1 MLNFRKNVIFV
12 VNRMKSKVLF
22 LDIDGVLNTE
32 RQHDRCVNLGADQV
46 DNFGYA
52 FDPEAVANLKRIVEH
67 TGADIVISSSWK
79 MWGLDA
85 MQQMWARRELP
96 GKVIGITPNTD
107 SDEMLLSIDLDL
119 MDIPAIKGSE
129 IKEWLSTNGNQDTR
143 YAILDDLPDMLPDQE
158 SHFVQT
164 DPRIGITKEDADR
177 IITILTGK
185 APKAKQA
192 SIRNPQGNERLANKK
207 IIVLGDIHG
216 RTIWKDIIAK
226 EHPDQVI
233 FLGDYVSTHE
243 NISEEDQ
250 VENLEDILRYKDEH
264 PETILLRGNHDMQHL
279 GYDWAGCSGYFP
291 RVAMEMEKLK
301 DEFLGKT
308 QWIHIMGNTIFS
320 HAGVSTEWLD
330 ANDLK
335 LDDINALEPSEL
347 FGFNLSD
354 PQDIYG
360 TSPEQ
365 PPTWIRPLTLVGVM
379 VSGYHQVV
387 GHTEMKHC
395 LKVMDSNGFVNY
407 LWLCD
412 ALEYGFYLL
421 IENGVFTERN
431 ING

>member
-1 MLNFRKNVIFV
+1 M
-12 VNRMKSKVLF
+12 SKILF

-85 MQQMWARRELP
+85 MQRLWARRDLP
-96 GKVIGITPNTD
+96 GKVIGITPNTE

-129 IKEWLSTNGNQDTR
+129 IKEWLLSNGDQDTR
-143 YAILDDLPDMLPDQE
+143 YAIFDDLPDMLPEQE

-185 APKAKQA
+185 APKATPA
-192 SIRNPQGNERLANKK
+192 SIRDPHGNEMLANKK
-207 IIVLGDIHG
+207 IVVLGDIHG

-243 NISEEDQ
+243 NISDEDQ
-250 VENLEDILRYKDEH
+250 VENLKEILKYKDEH
-264 PETILLRGNHDMQHL
+264 PETILLRGNHDLQHL
-279 GYDWAGCSGYFP
+279 GYYWAECSGYFP
-291 RVAMEMEKLK
+291 RVAMEMAQLK
-301 DEFLGKT
+301 DEFLAKT
-308 QWIHIMGNTIFS
+308 QWIHVMGNTLFS
-320 HAGVSTEWLD
+320 HAGISKVWLEE
-330 ANDLK
+330 NFLT
-335 LDDINALEPSEL
+335 LDDINMLGPTEL
-347 FGFNLSD
+347 FGFTSSNPSD
-354 PQDIYG
+354 QFGD
-360 TSPEQ
+360 SPEQ
-365 PPTWIRPLTLVGVM
+365 PPTWIRPMALMKVM
-379 VSGYHQVV
+379 IPDYIQVV
-387 GHTEMKHC
+387 GHTPVEYCFNVK
-395 LKVMDSNGFVNY
+395 DEADIPY
-407 LWLCD
+407 DLWLCD
-412 ALEYGFYLL
+412 ALDQGEYLL
-421 IENGVFTERN
+421 IENGVITVQN
-431 ING
+431 INE

>member
-1 MLNFRKNVIFV
+1 M
-12 VNRMKSKVLF
+12 SKIIF

-85 MQQMWARRELP
+85 MQRMWARRDLP
-96 GKVIGITPNTD
+96 GKVIGITPNTE

-143 YAILDDLPDMLPDQE
+143 YAILDDLPDMLPEQE

-164 DPRIGITKEDADR
+164 DPRIGITKDDADR

-185 APKAKQA
+185 APKATPA
-192 SIRNPQGNERLANKK
+192 SIRNPQGNEIFANKK

-250 VENLEDILRYKDEH
+250 VENLKEILEVQR
-264 PETILLRGNHDMQHL
+264 R
-279 GYDWAGCSGYFP
+279 AP
-291 RVAMEMEKLK
+291 RDDPAAW
-301 DEFLGKT
+301 
-308 QWIHIMGNTIFS
+308 QPR
-320 HAGVSTEWLD
+320 HAAPGL
-330 ANDLK
+330 
-335 LDDINALEPSEL
+335 
-347 FGFNLSD
+347 
-354 PQDIYG
+354 
-360 TSPEQ
+360 
-365 PPTWIRPLTLVGVM
+365 
-379 VSGYHQVV
+379 
-387 GHTEMKHC
+387 
-395 LKVMDSNGFVNY
+395 
-407 LWLCD
+407 
-412 ALEYGFYLL
+412 
-421 IENGVFTERN
+421 
-431 ING
+431 